1 MARPAEPGRNNLLNA
16 GMSVVDEHGLRG
28 LSVNAVVSEADMSK
42 GGFYQH
48 FPDRRSYIVALHR
61 RYHDELA
68 ALVVAAVG
76 DREPGLDRL
85 RTGLFAFLDA
95 TLKTRG
101 TKAFIVQARTEA
113 DLLDEV
119 QQRNAMFSEL
129 ISADLE
135 VLGWPDVRAV
145 AHLVIAMGAD
155 ISLQELYA
163 GGPRPDLR
171 QALLDLVTR

>member
-1 MARPAEPGRNNLLNA
+1 MARPAEPGRNNLLDA

-28 LSVNAVVSEADMSK
+28 LSVNAVVSEAAMSK

-68 ALVVAAVG
+68 ALVIAAV
-76 DREPGLDRL
+76 DDHEPGLDRL
-85 RTGLFAFLDA
+85 RTGIHAFLDA
-95 TLKTRG
+95 TLRTRG
-101 TKAFIVQARTEA
+101 TKAFLVQARTEA

-119 QQRNAMFSEL
+119 QKRNSMFSEL
-129 ISADLE
+129 ISSDLE
-135 VLGWPDVRAV
+135 AMGWPDASPI
-145 AHLVIAMGAD
+145 AHLVIAMVAD

-163 GGPRPDLR
+163 SGSRPELR
-171 QALLDLVTR
+171 RALLDLVIR